1 MDILAIAAAV
11 IAVAL
16 IGMLGIVLV
25 RHSELVGQLRQLNEV
40 GDRASRDLAQSLETR
55 IEALTKRLGEGID
68 QASQRTG
75 TNLTALSERLAVIDA
90 AQAQIARLSTQVVG
104 LQDILSNKQARGAF
118 GEVQLEAIVR
128 DALPAGVYTLQATLS
143 NGTRAD
149 CLVRLPNPPGSIVID
164 AKFPLES
171 YRALRAAGDDIA
183 RQAAAR
189 AFASAVQ
196 KHVDDIAEK
205 YIIPGE
211 TAESALMFLPSE
223 AVYAELHAGFGTVVE
238 NAGRRRVWLVSPTT
252 LMATLVTVRAVLK
265 DARVRE
271 QAHLIQKEVG
281 QLALD
286 AGRLAERVGK
296 LGRHFAQAEQDVR
309 DIGVSAEGIV
319 RHATRIGSVDLATVE
334 VETPASAPQLE
345 AAEKKARQA

>member
-1 MDILAIAAAV
+1 MDVLVLAAIVVAA
-11 IAVAL
+11 AL
-16 IGMLGIVLV
+16 IGLLVVVLV
-25 RHSELVGQLRQLNEV
+25 RHSELVGQLRQLNDV
-40 GDRASRDLAQSLETR
+40 GGRASRDLAQSLETR

-75 TNLTALSERLAVIDA
+75 TSLTALSERLAVIDA

-143 NGTRAD
+143 NGKRAD
-149 CLVRLPNPPGSIVID
+149 CLIRLPNPPGSLVID
-164 AKFPLES
+164 AKFPLDS
-171 YRALRAAGDDIA
+171 YRVLRAAGDDAA

-223 AVYAELHAGFGTVVE
+223 AVYAELHVSLPGVVE
-238 NAGRRRVWLVSPTT
+238 SAGRKRV
-252 LMATLVTVRAVLK
+252 
-265 DARVRE
+265 
-271 QAHLIQKEVG
+271 
-281 QLALD
+281 
-286 AGRLAERVGK
+286 
-296 LGRHFAQAEQDVR
+296 
-309 DIGVSAEGIV
+309 
-319 RHATRIGSVDLATVE
+319 
-334 VETPASAPQLE
+334 
-345 AAEKKARQA
+345 